1 MLGAVPCSR
10 KSGKLNLLISLIS
23 SFWVFRG
30 VSKNL
35 EISWRGVNN
44 LRFLSRTLS
53 YMFLK
58 RKASNVA
65 WMAFKFGAGKATH
78 SHLSQETSKAQQI
91 QWLSIIQKRFH
102 VFSAFQVC
110 FAEFM
115 ADPDRLWCRNVEDGY
130 VRRHRRPG
138 PKNPKIRWWLWNV
151 INLIISHLIIL

>member
-23 SFWVFRG
+23 SWVFRG

-44 LRFLSRTLS
+44 LGFLPRTLS
-53 YMFLK
+53 YIFLK

-78 SHLSQETSKAQQI
+78 SHLSPETSKAQQI
-91 QWLSIIQKRFH
+91 HANSMIINYSET
-102 VFSAFQVC
+102 FSCFFQHSKC
-110 FAEFM
+110 FAEYRQTLTGSVATSKTAM
-115 ADPDRLWCRNVEDGY
+115 SGGQVPRIPRWDDGY
-130 VRRHRRPG
+130 EM
-138 PKNPKIRWWLWNV
+138 L
-151 INLIISHLIIL
+151 LISSNHSLIAFMV